1 MNDQH
6 AELCSSAEWAD
17 HLATAL
23 VPWAVGDDA
32 GTLGD
37 DVLEVGPGYG
47 LATDLLRPYVGRL
60 TAVEVDPDLAAP
72 LAARL
77 AGTNVEVVVA
87 DAAALPFPDARFT
100 GAASF
105 TMLHHVPTIEHQDRL
120 LAEVRRVLRPGAV
133 LVGTDSADS
142 DDFRAFH
149 EDDVCNPI
157 DPVTFGARLEGA
169 GFVDVEVEAGEAG
182 TRFRAMTPG

>member
-6 AELCSSAEWAD
+6 AALCSSAEWAD

-23 VPWAVGDDA
+23 VPWAVGDDP

-37 DVLEVGPGYG
+37 DVLEIGPGYG
-47 LATDLLRPYVGRL
+47 LATDLLRPHVRRL

-77 AGTNVEVVVA
+77 ARTTVEVVVA
-87 DAAALPFPDARFT
+87 DAAALPFADGRFSA
-100 GAASF
+100 AASF

-142 DDFRAFH
+142 ADFRAFH
-149 EDDVCNPI
+149 ADDVCNPI
-157 DPVTFGARLEGA
+157 DPATFGARLVLA
-169 GFVDVEVEAGEAG
+169 GFAEVQVEGGEAG
-182 TRFRAMTPG
+182 TRFRATVPG

>member
-6 AELCSSAEWAD
+6 AALCSSAEWAD
-17 HLATAL
+17 HLATDL
-23 VPWAVGDDA
+23 VPWAVGDDPA
-32 GTLGD
+32 ALGD

-47 LATDLLRPYVGRL
+47 LVTDLLRPHVRRL
-60 TAVEVDPDLAAP
+60 TAVEVDPELAAP

-77 AGTNVEVVVA
+77 TGTNVEVVVG
-87 DAAALPFPDARFT
+87 DAAALPFPDGRFT
-100 GAASF
+100 AAASF
-105 TMLHHVPTIEHQDRL
+105 TMLHHVPTTEHQDRL

-142 DDFRAFH
+142 PDFRDFH

-157 DPVTFGARLEGA
+157 DPATFGARLERA

-182 TRFRAMTPG
+182 TRFRAVVPG